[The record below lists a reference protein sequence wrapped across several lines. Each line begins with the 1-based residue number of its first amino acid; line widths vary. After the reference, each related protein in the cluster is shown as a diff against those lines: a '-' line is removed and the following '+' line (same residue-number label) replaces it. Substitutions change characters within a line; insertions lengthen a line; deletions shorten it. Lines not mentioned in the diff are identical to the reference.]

1 VDILNQRHAFDLP
14 SQAVCDALV
23 DVFFRWIAPVL
34 PVISRH
40 DFMRRYRNPQDPPSI
55 LLLQAVLMVASRFHY
70 NAQSSGNGVIS
81 PRIFYKK
88 VKALY
93 DAGYERDPTTVLQA
107 VVLLGVYWDGP
118 DGRVLP
124 RALICIF
131 LLTSYRSH
139 GKWDILLE
147 SFGNSFGPG
156 TRASPEVK
164 VTRYHTLE
172 IYFQLS
178 LQ

>member
-1 VDILNQRHAFDLP
+1 MDILNQRHAFDLP
-14 SQAVCDALV
+14 SQAVCDVLV
-23 DVFFRWIAPVL
+23 DVFFKWIAPVL
-34 PVISRH
+34 PVINRH

-55 LLLQAVLMVASRFHY
+55 LLLQAVLMVASRFHHD
-70 NAQSSGNGVIS
+70 AQSTGNGAIS

-124 RALICIF
+124 CALICI

-139 GKWDILLE
+139 GKWHILLE
-147 SFGNSFGPG
+147 SSGNSFGSG
-156 TRASPEVK
+156 TRASSEVK
-164 VTRYHTLE
+164 ATRYRTLE
-172 IYFQLS
+172 IFEI
-178 LQ
+178 

>member
-23 DVFFRWIAPVL
+23 DVFFKWIAPVL
-34 PVISRH
+34 PVIDRH
-40 DFMRRYRNPQDPPSI
+40 DFMHRYRNPQNPPSI
-55 LLLQAVLMVASRFHY
+55 LLTQAVLMVASRFHH
-70 NAQSSGNGVIS
+70 NGQSSGNGVIS
-81 PRIFYKK
+81 PRVFYKK

-118 DGRVLP
+118 DGRVLLSS
-124 RALICIF
+124 LICIV
-131 LLTSYRSH
+131 LTCYRSH
-139 GKWDILLE
+139 GKWDFLLE
-147 SFGNSFGPG
+147 SSGNSFGSG

-164 VTRYHTLE
+164 VTRCRTLE
-172 IYFQLS
+172 I
-178 LQ
+178 

>member
-1 VDILNQRHAFDLP
+1 MDILHQRHAFDLP

-23 DVFFRWIAPVL
+23 DVFFKWIAPVL
-34 PVISRH
+34 PVINRH

-70 NAQSSGNGVIS
+70 DAQSSGNGIIS
-81 PRIFYKK
+81 PRILYKK

-118 DGRVLP
+118 GGRTLLNALMCIVL
-124 RALICIF
+124 C
-131 LLTSYRSH
+131 
-139 GKWDILLE
+139 
-147 SFGNSFGPG
+147 
-156 TRASPEVK
+156 
-164 VTRYHTLE
+164 
-172 IYFQLS
+172 
-178 LQ
+178 